1 MLRVALGRSRP
12 GKESDWNVKLSN
24 LEFNA
29 PPVVTGQRSRG
40 VTSTILTIPQM
51 SNSVEYVSDSD
62 GLNDSVLGQGQ
73 VRTHATEKDA
83 EEV

>member
-1 MLRVALGRSRP
+1 V
-12 GKESDWNVKLSN
+12 KESEWNVKLSN

-29 PPVVTGQRSRG
+29 PPAVTGQRSRG

-62 GLNDSVLGQGQ
+62 GLCGSVPGQDQ
-73 VRTHATEKDA
+73 VQTHATEKDA
-83 EEV
+83 EDV